1 MDPVMDFYKS
11 HEGSVSDVDAAKGI
25 GKSRIHAPTTE
36 KSRSR
41 RLHV

>member
-1 MDPVMDFYKS
+1 MDFTRAMK
-11 HEGSVSDVDAAKGI
+11 GSVSDVDAAKKGI

-41 RLHV
+41 RLYV